1 MRMVFMMIGALA
13 WSAAAAAA
21 PPPEADRIALERLAA
36 ENDSAWNRKD
46 VAAIL
51 NQYAADGTLRVSP
64 AAKMEKGE
72 EEIRTFF
79 QASFARRGDG
89 FRHVTELRNIEMI
102 APGIAMAD
110 AHVRVEKANGSGW
123 ALVREFSNNS
133 LVVREGESWKL
144 HSVRAYPL
152 PAEQSR

>member
-1 MRMVFMMIGALA
+1 MRPAWMIGALA

-21 PPPEADRIALERLAA
+21 PPSEADRMALERLAA
-36 ENDSAWNRKD
+36 ENDAAWTRKD
-46 VAAIL
+46 TGAIL
-51 NQYAADGTLRVSP
+51 DQYAAGGTLRVGS

-72 EEIRTFF
+72 AEIRRFF
-79 QASFARRGDG
+79 EASFARRPDG

-110 AHVRVEKANGSGW
+110 AHVRVEKADGSGW
-123 ALVREFSNNS
+123 ALFREFSNNS
-133 LVVREGESWKL
+133 LAVREGKRWKL

-152 PAEQSR
+152 PAEQGQ

>member
-1 MRMVFMMIGALA
+1 MRLAWMIGALA

-21 PPPEADRIALERLAA
+21 PPSEADRVALERLAA
-36 ENDSAWNRKD
+36 ENDAAWDRKD

-51 NQYAADGTLRVSP
+51 KQYAAGGTLRVGP

-79 QASFARRGDG
+79 QASFARRADG

-110 AHVRVEKANGSGW
+110 AHVRVERADGNGW

-133 LVVREGESWKL
+133 LAVREGKTWKL

-152 PAEQSR
+152 PAAQAQ